1 VLPQTGSVVAENL
14 DVNFVTKQWQN
25 ISRLASRSGIRKRAG
40 AAIGGVQLGESPVAS
55 SLTTST
61 V

>member
-1 VLPQTGSVVAENL
+1 MLPQTGSVVAENL
-14 DVNFVTKQWQN
+14 DVNFVTKQSQN
-25 ISRLASRSGIRKRAG
+25 ISRLASRSGLRKRAG

-55 SLTTST
+55 SFTTST